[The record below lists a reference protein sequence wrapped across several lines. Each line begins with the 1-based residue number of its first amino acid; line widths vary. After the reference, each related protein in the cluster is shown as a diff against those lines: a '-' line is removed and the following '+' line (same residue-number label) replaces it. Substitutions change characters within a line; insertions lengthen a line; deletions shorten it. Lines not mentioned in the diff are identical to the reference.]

1 MELRPWRR
9 GEPGM
14 AEPVRGVFRV
24 ADWYDPHPGWGSG
37 SRFRLTG
44 VISADGVP
52 ATPVDHLADWN
63 GKWVGQDQLR
73 QCGAETRPVS

>member
-37 SRFRLTG
+37 SGFRLTG
-44 VISADGVP
+44 VISADGGP